1 MTTPTDELSLTTSR
15 HVNASPKTL
24 YDAWLDPRML
34 VQFMI
39 AGQGMSCPRAQ
50 TDPKVGGRYEIIMN
64 DGSKDIP
71 HTGEYLVLEPHS
83 RIAFTWFSP
92 FAEHGTEVQISFTP
106 EDGGTLVELT
116 HLKFRTEDSRNGHKM
131 GWNAI
136 LDQLQHEY
144 A

>member
-1 MTTPTDELSLTTSR
+1 MTTTANELSLTTSR
-15 HVNASPKTL
+15 LIAASPKQL
-24 YDAWLDPRML
+24 YDAWLDPKML

-39 AGQGMSCPRAQ
+39 AGDGMSCPKAA
-50 TDPKVGGRYEIIMN
+50 TDPKIGGRYEIIMN
-64 DGSKDIP
+64 DGSRDIP

-92 FAEHGTEVQISFTP
+92 FAEHGTEVRLSFA
-106 EDGGTLVELT
+106 EEAGGTRIELT
-116 HLKFRTEDSRNGHKM
+116 HLKFQSEESRNGHEM

-136 LDQLQHEY
+136 LDVLQRKY